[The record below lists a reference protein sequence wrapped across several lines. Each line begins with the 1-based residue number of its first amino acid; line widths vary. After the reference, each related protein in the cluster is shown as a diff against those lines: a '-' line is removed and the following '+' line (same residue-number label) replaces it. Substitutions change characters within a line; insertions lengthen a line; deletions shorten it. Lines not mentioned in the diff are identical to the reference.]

1 MRLYTKRIAFLIS
14 DQHFIPHG
22 GIGSFCKSFTEM
34 CSRIGWKVDVI
45 LDKSPS
51 GTFNT
56 IIENAGAN
64 LIWPLEPLK
73 YTDHVAT
80 FAFSDTINFEKI
92 INFRKAL
99 VEAFEGNIY
108 DMIVCNT
115 QESMTAAYALTV
127 NKYIP
132 VVFYT
137 HLHSM
142 IFRESQGSD
151 VFLDSYHNFYNKH
164 MEFTDI
170 IIGTQSQKN
179 IDELTKYGAT
189 NCKLLPM
196 PMSERGLLEPSTDT
210 RKGVLFIGR
219 WEEGKNPEAY
229 IRVMKECKLPC
240 KVMTNSNGQ
249 KKFEK
254 AFKDAGITDY
264 EIKAGITGQ
273 EKVDFVKSSSVFFMP
288 SLRENYPFA
297 FLECLGHMPC
307 VVLDSQD
314 WSDNFNHEYY
324 HKVSLNNAASTIQ
337 NLYGIKQS
345 PKALEYVR
353 QLDSDVAD
361 KWVQF
366 LNNFAGKKSNSKTA
380 RINSSDKFIS
390 ILLEASSGGLKYKDY
405 VKKELGR
412 SKFAR
417 EDFESVLSNRHKFA
431 TICYTDNNTF
441 LSKKENYT
449 PSTKDDAEIEM
460 TLDLE
465 NSEIS
470 PLELF
475 QKVLR

>member
-1 MRLYTKRIAFLIS
+1 MKLYNRRIAFLIS

-34 CSRIGWKVDVI
+34 SGRLNWKVDVI
-45 LDKSPS
+45 LDKAPT
-51 GTFNT
+51 GDFDKV
-56 IIENAGAN
+56 IEEAGAN
-64 LIWPLEPLK
+64 LVWPLEPLR
-73 YTDHVAT
+73 YSDHTAT

-99 VEAFEGNIY
+99 LKAFEENIY
-108 DMIVCNT
+108 DMIICNT
-115 QESMTAAYALTV
+115 QEAMTAAYAMTV

-170 IIGTQSQKN
+170 VIGTQSQKN

-196 PMSERGLLEPSTDT
+196 PMSERGLLEPSNGEK
-210 RKGVLFIGR
+210 KGVLFIGR

-254 AFKDAGITDY
+254 AFADAGITDY
-264 EIKAGITGQ
+264 EIKAGIVGQ
-273 EKVDFVKSSSVFFMP
+273 EKVDFIKGCKLFFMP

-297 FLECLGHMPC
+297 FLECLGHMQC
-307 VVLDSQD
+307 VVLNTQD
-314 WSDNFNHEYY
+314 WSDNFDSIFY
-324 HKVSLNNAASTIQ
+324 HKVHINNAAETIKK
-337 NLYGIKQS
+337 LYDIDRVS
-345 PKALEYVR
+345 DALEYVKR
-353 QLDSDVAD
+353 LDDQVSQAWIKFLDDFVGKRSNTNAAKINTYETVKYSDY
-361 KWVQF
+361 
-366 LNNFAGKKSNSKTA
+366 
-380 RINSSDKFIS
+380 I
-390 ILLEASSGGLKYKDY
+390 KDLDR
-405 VKKELGR
+405 KHL
-412 SKFAR
+412 AR
-417 EDFESVLSNRHKFA
+417 EDFESVLSNRYKFCNILYSDKD
-431 TICYTDNNTF
+431 TY
-441 LSKKENYT
+441 LSKDPTYKPTEEET
-449 PSTKDDAEIEM
+449 VES
-460 TLDLE
+460 
-465 NSEIS
+465 
-470 PLELF
+470 LF
-475 QKVLR
+475 SFE